1 MALNFPANPVNGQT
15 LTQDGLTFRYDAT
28 SQSWEGV
35 VRTQTKESPVFV
47 SNSAPASPMVGTLW
61 YDLQNTTLFL
71 RSYSRTLSENW
82 VPITSSNSPL
92 PPYVVISAVEP
103 ANPAEGSL
111 WYDSVT
117 SDLKIRSGSNWIL
130 AFEDAPAPIVPT
142 VSISSSAPLSPQD
155 GALWYNLNLEE
166 LYVWV
171 SISSNWVKIASPS
184 NFVQTPPTTI
194 TDSAPISPEN
204 GYLWYQP
211 NQDRF
216 FVRSNNEWIELYTPA
231 AAPPN
236 SSAIISDSPPVAP
249 VDGTLW
255 FSLAAQELSVWSENT
270 SQWNLIS
277 SAASSPNPL
286 VTVSD
291 SPPISPGDGELWVDS
306 RDMDL
311 HIYYD
316 DGDTKQWVSLTA
328 YSRNVFDE
336 PIYANYSIPSAP
348 TAFVTVEW
356 VQERLGA
363 EGSVPLSALSSKGSL
378 ISASAAFT
386 VEEVPPGSEGT
397 LLRRNDSSPSG
408 IDWVETLDGGNF

>member
-15 LTQDGLTFRYDAT
+15 LTQGGLTFRYDSV

-35 VRTQTKESPVFV
+35 VRTQRQESPVFV
-47 SNSAPASPMVGTLW
+47 SNSPPSSPMVGTLW
-61 YDLQNTTLFL
+61 YDLQSSTLFL
-71 RSYSRTLSENW
+71 RSYSLGVQNW
-82 VPITSSNSPL
+82 VPITSAGSPL
-92 PPYVVISAVEP
+92 PPYVVVSATEP
-103 ANPAEGSL
+103 SNPAEGSL
-111 WYDSVT
+111 WYDSST
-117 SDLKIRSGSNWIL
+117 SSLKIRSGSSWIL
-130 AFEDAPAPIVPT
+130 AFEDAPEPVLPT
-142 VSISSSAPLSPQD
+142 VVISSSAPSSPTD
-155 GALWYNLNLEE
+155 GSLWYNLNTEE
-166 LYVWV
+166 LYVWSLV
-171 SISSNWVKIASPS
+171 SNNWVKITSPG

-194 TDSAPISPEN
+194 ADSAPISPEN

-211 NQDRF
+211 TQGRF
-216 FVRSNNEWIELYTPA
+216 FVRSNDAWVELYTPEE
-231 AAPPN
+231 APPN
-236 SSAIISDSPPVAP
+236 ASAIVSNSPPIDP
-249 VDGTLW
+249 EDGTLW
-255 FSLAAQELSVWSENT
+255 FSLAEQELSVWSEST

-277 SAASSPNPL
+277 SAASSPNPI

-311 HIYYD
+311 HVYYD
-316 DGDTKQWVSLTA
+316 DGDTHQWVSLSA

-348 TAFVTVEW
+348 NAFVTVEW

-363 EGSVPLSALSSKGSL
+363 EGSVPLSALSGKGSL

-386 VEEVPPGSEGT
+386 VEEVPPGYEGT

-408 IDWVETLDGGNF
+408 IDWVDTLDGGNF